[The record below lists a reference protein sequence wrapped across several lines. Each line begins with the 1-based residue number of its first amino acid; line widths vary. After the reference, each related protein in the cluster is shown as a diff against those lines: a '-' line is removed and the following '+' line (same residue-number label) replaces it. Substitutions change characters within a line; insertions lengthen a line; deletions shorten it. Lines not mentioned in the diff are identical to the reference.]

1 MNESGA
7 KDWSG
12 LTDSAETSQY
22 HVGDF
27 VYVTPEDSGQKTTLF
42 FYT

>member
-12 LTDSAETSQY
+12 LTDSAEASQY

-27 VYVTPEDSGQKTTLF
+27 VYVTPEDPGLKTKYL
-42 FYT
+42 